1 MNLTRTTDDDR
12 PGLKLN
18 QPTRPQKLQPTT
30 RALRRWWDAGLLLTM
45 LTGCA
50 REGRP
55 PEIDVVGSY
64 WPAWMICIIAA
75 LILTS
80 LARLLFI
87 RLRIDEHLR
96 PGPLVYFCLIAVF
109 TFVVWLLLFIR

>member
-1 MNLTRTTDDDR
+1 MNLTRTTDDAQ
-12 PGLKLN
+12 PGLNLN
-18 QPTRPQKLQPTT
+18 QRTRPQELQPTT
-30 RALRRWWDAGLLLTM
+30 RALRQWWGAGLLLTM

-50 REGRP
+50 QEGRS

-64 WPAWMICIIAA
+64 WPAWMICIITA

-96 PGPLVYFCLIAVF
+96 PAPLVYFCLIAVI
-109 TFVVWLLLFIR
+109 TFVVWLLLFNR